1 MRLLY
6 TPIKNYSHTV
16 EAVIAYAGVA
26 DRIEPVATRPF
37 DPATRLWDT
46 NPLGTVPAL
55 ITDDGEALYG
65 GPVIYEFL
73 DSLHARPRLYP
84 AVSPARWT
92 ALRQAWMA
100 DGMFDATV
108 RLIVE
113 AMEPAGTHRRGFIE
127 RCWRKV
133 LSCLDQLEIDAAGY
147 GALTI
152 GQVRAV
158 GALAFLDLKMPGLG
172 DALAGLDRDFAW
184 RVGRPV
190 LAGWYDRVARDPIFG
205 FNMVTLP

>member
-1 MRLLY
+1 MQLLY
-6 TPIKNYSHTV
+6 TPIKSYTHTV

-37 DPATRLWDT
+37 DPQTRISEA
-46 NPLGTVPAL
+46 NPLGTVPTL
-55 ITDDGEALYG
+55 IADDGQALYG
-65 GPVIYEFL
+65 GPVIYEYL
-73 DSLHARPRLYP
+73 DSLHERPRLHP
-84 AVSPARWT
+84 PEGAARWA
-92 ALRQAWMA
+92 ALRQSWMA

-113 AMEPAGTHRRGFIE
+113 AMEPAGTHRPGFVD
-127 RCWRKV
+127 RNWRKV
-133 LSCLDQLEIDAAGY
+133 SRCLDELEIDAAGY

-158 GALAFLDLKMPGLG
+158 GALSFLELKMPGLG
-172 DALAGLDRDFAW
+172 KSLAGLDPDFAW
-184 RVGRPV
+184 RAGRPR
-190 LAGWYDRVARDPIFG
+190 LAAWYERIAHEPMFG